1 MNDDWTRDVRDGSD
15 EWRSRLDAL
24 RAYLTPW
31 PGALRALGGLQS
43 KRVGANA
50 GGECESWRETLTDS
64 GALDSEGRLTA
75 LGAAL
80 AVEESDRMFRDLFD
94 I

>member
-24 RAYLTPW
+24 QAYLTPW

-43 KRVGANA
+43 KRVGAPVRVELA
-50 GGECESWRETLTDS
+50 AWCVTLEES